1 MAWHAS
7 TLWWLAAGLLVGAE
21 LLSGTFYLL
30 MLAVGVAAGGVA
42 AWLGLGLGAQLTV
55 GALVGGG
62 AVAGWHVW
70 RSRRPL
76 PGADANRD
84 LNLDL
89 GEQVMVT
96 AWNEQG
102 QATVQYRGA
111 AWQAVHR
118 GAGPPRP
125 GPHAIV
131 AIEAIHLVLTPVAP

>member
-1 MAWHAS
+1 MSWQAS

-21 LLSGTFYLL
+21 LLTGTFYLL

-42 AWLGLGLGAQLTV
+42 AWLGLSLGAQLTV

-70 RSRRPL
+70 RSGRDRTID
-76 PGADANRD
+76 AANRD

-89 GEQVMVT
+89 GEQVMVA

-102 QATVQYRGA
+102 QTTVQYRGA

-118 GAGPPRP
+118 GDGPPQP